1 MHRKRV
7 LQNEGTNPIDQDT
20 APVRA
25 PGRLYSARAFGAV
38 IIVAQAM

>member
-1 MHRKRV
+1 MHKKRV

-25 PGRLYSARAFGAV
+25 PGRLYSACAAAIIIARA
-38 IIVAQAM
+38 M